1 MQHVGTSVRQS
12 IRDQF
17 HPFVGAH
24 LELGG
29 GPGDDNIVFGGA
41 SGLSWKQRIPVPMR
55 LTGLKTPRASIEA
68 RGLMLRIRCARVLVG
83 LYADMPVRIVG
94 NAVWVTDRRL
104 IRHHVYSCDPKLAP
118 THAMDAQLPRLLPST
133 SQAYS
138 NVQFPAL
145 TTFQGPLASRGSER
159 FEATSGIQAAPGQAL
174 TVHIDHYNL
183 IFDL

>member
-29 GPGDDNIVFGGA
+29 GSGDDNIVFGGA

-83 LYADMPVRIVG
+83 LYADMSVHMVG
-94 NAVWVTDRRL
+94 IAVWAAVMKL
-104 IRHHVYSCDPKLAP
+104 IRRHVYSCDPTLA
-118 THAMDAQLPRLLPST
+118 TRHITDAQSPRLPPST
-133 SQAYS
+133 PQAYS

>member
-1 MQHVGTSVRQS
+1 MADYDAPERGLFGSGRSWFGKRTAPPFTLLDLRLQNLFPIRVTLSRTGILPARVGLRKDIVFLDLIRKRFPLPNGLWVSANAGVQHVGTSVRQS

-41 SGLSWKQRIPVPMR
+41 SGLSWKQRIP
-55 LTGLKTPRASIEA
+55 
-68 RGLMLRIRCARVLVG
+68 
-83 LYADMPVRIVG
+83 
-94 NAVWVTDRRL
+94 
-104 IRHHVYSCDPKLAP
+104 
-118 THAMDAQLPRLLPST
+118 
-133 SQAYS
+133 AYS